1 MGDTTRQPAA
11 EEPGSDLA
19 GLLEN
24 ARAGGA
30 RPGEKRYQWLI
41 RVLHDARSNG
51 LAAERLLPT
60 ELQLAEQFQVSRQTV
75 RRALDELARAGE
87 VTRFAGRGTYL
98 LPAKQRHEPSF
109 TSSQNLLAPA
119 QTARYEIVAPLS
131 RGIDIVAAGRMR
143 QPTDVT
149 YSASFRRFQDDV
161 PIGFTT
167 VYMPVHIGELLAGLG
182 ELEEAG
188 HATTTSVI
196 ELLDQRLP
204 GGVARA
210 EQSITATG
218 LPALAAQHLERT
230 AAEVALQVDLLFFDQ
245 QNAIIELQ
253 SSYFLPDAYSYR
265 SIFRRTPSQDLRA
278 RSADFGVLAVVQLHD
293 VGVVAAR

>member
-1 MGDTTRQPAA
+1 MGDATQQPATA
-11 EEPGSDLA
+11 EPGSDLA
-19 GLLEN
+19 RLLET

-30 RPGEKRYQWLI
+30 RPGEKRYEWLI
-41 RVLHDARSNG
+41 RVLHNVRSNG
-51 LAAERLLPT
+51 MATERLLPT
-60 ELQLAEQFQVSRQTV
+60 ELQLAEQFRVSRQTV
-75 RRALDELARAGE
+75 RRALDELARAGA

-98 LPAKQRHEPSF
+98 LPAKQQHEPGFS
-109 TSSQNLLAPA
+109 SSQNLLAPA

-143 QPTDVT
+143 QPTDVI

-204 GGVARA
+204 DGVAKA

-218 LPALAAQHLERT
+218 LPPLAAQHLERT

-265 SIFRRTPSQDLRA
+265 SIFRRTPSRDLPAASGRRRLRTA
-278 RSADFGVLAVVQLHD
+278 RST
-293 VGVVAAR
+293 R